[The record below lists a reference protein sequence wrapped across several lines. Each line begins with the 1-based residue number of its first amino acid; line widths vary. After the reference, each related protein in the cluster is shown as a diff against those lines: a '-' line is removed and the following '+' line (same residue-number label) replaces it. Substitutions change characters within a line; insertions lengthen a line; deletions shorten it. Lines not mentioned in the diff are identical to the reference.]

1 MFKHKNVFISLAV
14 AALLAACGGGSDS
27 TPAATTASASTATT
41 AKPAAT
47 TPAATTPAATT
58 PAATPPAANPPAA
71 VTVDNTMMS
80 GDLQLASG
88 ELLVNG
94 QQLPY
99 SAFVDPGATSNGL
112 YGFQTLST
120 FGLRVKPENFAVS
133 PTNESKTVRLGF
145 ELLDKSTAG
154 TKETL
159 QIIIDKV
166 TVTFVAAT
174 GDLTVSIPAD
184 AKMYAYAKNV
194 SGTANATVTTV
205 PANLVSLTAIPGD
218 TTSKAL
224 TLDVAGAI
232 TAAKTAAAANAA
244 VFNAVNDYTDRL
256 TLNMTISN
264 IALKSAATPP
274 VALAAGKDIAVTGS
288 GQPSILNGDAA
299 AKAAAASISGTVC
312 GGCNAGTTP

>member
-1 MFKHKNVFISLAV
+1 MFKHKNVLISLAV

-27 TPAATTASASTATT
+27 TPATTTAAATTT
-41 AKPAAT
+41 PAAT

-58 PAATPPAANPPAA
+58 PAATTPPATTPPATTP

-99 SAFVDPGATSNGL
+99 SAFVDQGATSNGL
-112 YGFQTLST
+112 FGFQTLSS

-133 PTNESKTVRLGF
+133 ATDETKTVRLGF

-154 TKETL
+154 TAETL

-166 TVTFVAAT
+166 TVSVSAT
-174 GDLTVSIPAD
+174 TGELSVSIPAD
-184 AKMYAYAKNV
+184 AKMYAFAKNV
-194 SGTANATVTTV
+194 AGTANATVTAV
-205 PANLVSLTAIPGD
+205 PAGLVSLTAIPGD
-218 TTSKAL
+218 ATSKAL

-232 TAAKTAAAANAA
+232 NAAKAAAAANAA
-244 VFNAVNDYTDRL
+244 VFTAVNDYTDRL

-264 IALKSAATPP
+264 IALKSADTPP
-274 VALAAGKDIAVTGS
+274 VALAAGKDISVTGS

-312 GGCNAGTTP
+312 GGCNTGTTP

>member
-1 MFKHKNVFISLAV
+1 MFKHKNVLISLAV

-27 TPAATTASASTATT
+27 TPAATTAAATT
-41 AKPAAT
+41 PAAT

-58 PAATPPAANPPAA
+58 PAATTPAATTPA
-71 VTVDNTMMS
+71 VTVDNTMMT
-80 GDLQLASG
+80 GNLQLASG

-99 SAFVDPGATSNGL
+99 SAFVDQGATSNGL
-112 YGFQTLST
+112 FGFQTLST

-133 PTNESKTVRLGF
+133 ATNETKTVRLGF
-145 ELLDKSTAG
+145 ELLDKSATPG
-154 TKETL
+154 SKETL

-174 GDLTVSIPAD
+174 GDLTVAIPAG
-184 AKMYAYAKNV
+184 AKMYAFAKNV
-194 SGTANATVTTV
+194 AGTANATVSTV

-218 TTSKAL
+218 ATSKAL

-274 VALAAGKDIAVTGS
+274 VALAAGKDITVTGS

-312 GGCNAGTTP
+312 GGCNTGTTP

>member
-1 MFKHKNVFISLAV
+1 MFKHKNVMISLAV

-27 TPAATTASASTATT
+27 STPAAATAT
-41 AKPAAT
+41 PAAT

-58 PAATPPAANPPAA
+58 PAATTPAATTPV

-80 GDLQLASG
+80 GDLQLASS
-88 ELLVNG
+88 ELLING

-99 SAFVDPGATSNGL
+99 SAFVDAGATSNGL

-120 FGLRVKPENFAVS
+120 FGLRVKPENFKVS
-133 PTNESKTVRLGF
+133 PTDETKTVRLGF
-145 ELLDKSTAG
+145 ELLDKSATPG
-154 TKETL
+154 SKETL

-166 TVTFVAAT
+166 TVTYVAAT
-174 GDLTVSIPAD
+174 GDLSVSIPAG

-194 SGTANATVTTV
+194 AGTANATVSTV
-205 PANLVSLTAIPGD
+205 PASLVSLTAIPGD

-274 VALAAGKDIAVTGS
+274 VALAAGKDITVTGS

-312 GGCNAGTTP
+312 GGCNTGTTP

>member
-1 MFKHKNVFISLAV
+1 MFKHKNVLISLAV

-27 TPAATTASASTATT
+27 TPAATTAATTTATT
-41 AKPAAT
+41 TPAAT

-58 PAATPPAANPPAA
+58 PPVTTPV

-80 GDLQLASG
+80 GDLQLASS

-99 SAFVDPGATSNGL
+99 SAFVDQGATSNGL
-112 YGFQTLST
+112 FGFQTLST
-120 FGLRVKPENFAVS
+120 FGLRVKPENFKVS
-133 PTNESKTVRLGF
+133 PTDETKTVRLGF
-145 ELLDKSTAG
+145 ELLDKSATPG
-154 TKETL
+154 SKETL

-166 TVTFVAAT
+166 TVSVSAT
-174 GDLTVSIPAD
+174 TGELSVSVPAD

-194 SGTANATVTTV
+194 AGTANATVTAV
-205 PANLVSLTAIPGD
+205 PPGLVSLTAIPGD
-218 TTSKAL
+218 PSSKSL

-232 TAAKTAAAANAA
+232 TAAKTASAANAA

-312 GGCNAGTTP
+312 GGCNAPTTP